1 LENPLEEL
9 IQASGAHSTLY
20 SVQVLT
26 SSKPPFAKRLW
37 EKESTGERRN
47 NISSNKGIASNEET
61 K

>member
-47 NISSNKGIASNEET
+47 NISKNKGMYQ
-61 K
+61 